1 MASPKISEPANARS
15 RRTRALLLATAR
27 AILERDGFQALTIAA
42 VAEQASVTRR
52 TVYLHF
58 GSRTELVASLFDWV
72 AETEGLHASLSKVWE
87 APTAASALD
96 EWAAHLA
103 RYHPQLLAV
112 DRAVQQVWRHDPDA
126 HAHRDRVNAE
136 KLAGC
141 RRLVERLQQEERLA
155 PGWTTQSASDLLFA
169 LISSD
174 MIEALLTDRRWSRKR
189 LSSHLSLLFRS
200 TFLADAALPSDDAR
214 TGLTRD
220 DDAS

>member
-1 MASPKISEPANARS
+1 MPAIIAPTNARS

-58 GSRTELVASLFDWV
+58 GSRSELVAAMFDWV

-87 APTAASALD
+87 APDAASALD

-103 RYHPQLLAV
+103 RYHPQLFAV
-112 DRAVQQVWRHDPDA
+112 DRAVQQVWRQDPDA
-126 HAHRDRVNAE
+126 HAHRDRVNAA

-141 RRLVERLQQEERLA
+141 RRLVDHLQREGRLA
-155 PGWTTQSASDLLFA
+155 PGWTTRSARDMLFA
-169 LISSD
+169 LISTD
-174 MIEALLTDRRWSRKR
+174 MIEALLIDRQWSRRR
-189 LSSHLSLLFRS
+189 LASHLSRLFRS
-200 TFLADAALPSDDAR
+200 TFLTDAALPPKNS
-214 TGLTRD
+214 
-220 DDAS
+220 

>member
-1 MASPKISEPANARS
+1 MAAPAIIEPANARS
-15 RRTRALLLATAR
+15 RRTRARLLATAR
-27 AILERDGFQALTIAA
+27 AILERDGFEALTMAG

-58 GSRTELVASLFDWV
+58 GSRSELVAALFDWV
-72 AETEGLHASLSKVWE
+72 AQTEGLQSSLDKVWE
-87 APTAASALD
+87 APDAASALD

-141 RRLVERLQQEERLA
+141 RRLVDRLHQEGRLA
-155 PGWTTQSASDLLFA
+155 PGWSTQSARDMLFA
-169 LISSD
+169 LISTD
-174 MIEALLTDRRWSRKR
+174 MIEALLVDRRWSRQR
-189 LSSHLSLLFRS
+189 LAGHLSRVFRS
-200 TFLADAALPSDDAR
+200 TFLADGARPAGVNATEPSR
-214 TGLTRD
+214 SRR
-220 DDAS
+220 

>member
-1 MASPKISEPANARS
+1 MTTPTIIEPANARS

-27 AILERDGFQALTIAA
+27 SILERDGFEALTIAA

-58 GSRTELVASLFDWV
+58 GGRSELVAAMFDSV
-72 AETEGLHASLSKVWE
+72 AETEGLHASLSRVWE
-87 APTAASALD
+87 APDAASALD

-103 RYHPQLLAV
+103 RYHPRLFAV

-141 RRLVERLQQEERLA
+141 RRLVGRLQREGRLA
-155 PGWTTQSASDLLFA
+155 PGWTTQSARDMLFA
-169 LISSD
+169 LISTD
-174 MIEALLTDRRWSRKR
+174 MIEALLVDRQWSRRR
-189 LSSHLSLLFRS
+189 LASHLSRLFRS
-200 TFLADAALPSDDAR
+200 TFLASPALPSKDA
-214 TGLTRD
+214 
-220 DDAS
+220 